1 MISEDSGYDHVCSG
15 RTWQRRPPALVS
27 AGREVCRAEV
37 ELPEEADLELGRP
50 GALTHEGLTIVVAEL
65 QTKRESLDTLVSA
78 WRLAV
83 RRTWSMNGNAL
94 FTGNGDPAAPL
105 ASERPDHRE

>member
-65 QTKRESLDTLVSA
+65 QTKRESLDTRVGLEARGSQDLVDE
-78 WRLAV
+78 RH
-83 RRTWSMNGNAL
+83 AL